1 MTKSK
6 ISVDGNLSL
15 EQGSCRVI
23 AEAGV
28 NHNNSIERAIQMAV
42 EAKKAGAWAVK
53 YQLYKA
59 GTLTVRNS
67 PKYWTD
73 SLDTSTQFDAFSAS
87 DHLDYGQYREVS
99 EECKR
104 IGISFFATPFDF
116 EAISVLESF
125 DVPLYKIASGD
136 ITYKSFLQEIGRTG
150 KPVLL
155 STGASTKT
163 EVMNAIEWL
172 GGDSSKICP
181 LVCTLTYPTPDT
193 DANFAR
199 IQRFQKDLPDFLIG
213 FSDHTIGPEGGWMV
227 AALGGVCIEK
237 HYTLDKT
244 LALVPDHA
252 ISVDP
257 PELSELVRACNRG
270 ALMRG
275 NESTEYADSE
285 GDARS
290 NARRSLVSVG
300 PIEIGTPFDPDL
312 VVAKRPGI
320 GIEPWRA
327 ESLVGKRF
335 IRRVE
340 ADQTIFDEDL
350 EK

>member
-1 MTKSK
+1 MEQAQIK
-6 ISVDGNLSL
+6 VLGNDPLIL
-15 EQGSCRVI
+15 GSCRVI

-59 GTLTVRNS
+59 GTLAVQNS

-87 DHLDYGQYREVS
+87 DHLDYDQYKEVS
-99 EECKR
+99 DECKR

-136 ITYKSFLQEIGRTG
+136 ITYKSFLQEIARTG

-155 STGASTKT
+155 STGASTKS

-181 LVCTLTYPTPDT
+181 LVCTLTYPTPDA

-199 IQRFQKDLPDFLIG
+199 IQRFQNELPEFLIG

-227 AALGGVCIEK
+227 AGLGGVCIEK
-237 HYTLDKT
+237 HYTLDKS
-244 LALVPDHA
+244 LGLVPDHA
-252 ISVDP
+252 ISVNPD
-257 PELSELVRACNRG
+257 ELADLVRACNRG
-270 ALMRG
+270 ATMRG
-275 NESTEYADSE
+275 NTNTEFAESEL
-285 GDARS
+285 DARK
-290 NARRSLVSVG
+290 NARRSLVTNRA
-300 PIEIGTPFDPDL
+300 IMAGTTFELDL
-312 VVAKRPGI
+312 VSAKRPGI
-320 GIEPWRA
+320 GMEPWKA
-327 ESLVGKRF
+327 ESLIGKHFVRNMNQDE
-335 IRRVE
+335 I
-340 ADQTIFDEDL
+340 IFDSDL
-350 EK
+350 EQ

>member
-1 MTKSK
+1 MINSK
-6 ISVDGNLSL
+6 ILVDRNLPL
-15 EQGSCRVI
+15 ERGSCRVI

-59 GTLTVRNS
+59 ETLTVRES

-73 SLDTSTQFDAFSAS
+73 NLNTSTQFEAFTAS
-87 DHLDYGQYREVS
+87 DRLNYSQYKEVAD
-99 EECKR
+99 ECKLL
-104 IGISFFATPFDF
+104 GISFFATPFDF
-116 EAISVLESF
+116 EAIAVLESF

-136 ITYKSFLQEIGRTG
+136 ITYKSFLNEIAKTG

-155 STGASTKT
+155 STGASTKA

-181 LVCTLTYPTPDT
+181 LVCTLTYPTPDI

-199 IQRFQKDLPDFLIG
+199 IQRFQGELPEFLIG

-237 HYTLDKT
+237 HYTLDKS
-244 LALVPDHA
+244 LGLVPDHA
-252 ISVDP
+252 ISVNP
-257 PELSELVRACNRG
+257 HELSELVNACNRG
-270 ALMRG
+270 SKMRG
-275 NESTEYADSE
+275 SETLEFAESEKA
-285 GDARS
+285 ARS
-290 NARRSLVSVG
+290 NARRSLVAKSA
-300 PIEIGTPFDPDL
+300 IEIGTKFDLDL
-312 VVAKRPGI
+312 VVAKRPGT
-320 GIEPWRA
+320 GIEPWKA
-327 ESLVGKRF
+327 ESLIGKRF
-335 IRRVE
+335 LRRIE
-340 ADQTIFDEDL
+340 ADQTIFEEDL
-350 EK
+350 GL

>member
-1 MTKSK
+1 MKRPVIEVSENDPL
-6 ISVDGNLSL
+6 VL
-15 EQGSCRVI
+15 GSCRVI

-28 NHNNSIERAIQMAV
+28 NHNNSIERAIRMAI

-59 GTLTVRNS
+59 ETLAVRNS

-73 SLDTSTQFDAFSAS
+73 SLNTSTQFDAFSAS
-87 DHLDYGQYREVS
+87 DHLDYYQYKEVAD
-99 EECKR
+99 ECKR
-104 IGISFFATPFDF
+104 IGISFFATPFDH

-136 ITYKSFLQEIGRTG
+136 ITYKSFLKEIGSTG

-181 LVCTLTYPTPDT
+181 LVCTLTYPTPDI
-193 DANFAR
+193 DANFSR
-199 IQRFQKDLPDFLIG
+199 IQRFQNELPEFLIG

-237 HYTLDKT
+237 HYTLDKS
-244 LALVPDHA
+244 LGLVPDHA
-252 ISVDP
+252 ISINPD
-257 PELSELVRACNRG
+257 ELADLVRACNRG
-270 ALMRG
+270 AMMRG
-275 NESTEYADSE
+275 NENTEFAESE
-285 GDARS
+285 VDARK
-290 NARRSLVSVG
+290 NARRSLVTTRAIEAG
-300 PIEIGTPFDPDL
+300 ATFEIGL
-312 VVAKRPGI
+312 VCAKRPGN
-320 GIEPWRA
+320 GVEPWKA
-327 ESLVGKRF
+327 ESLIGKRF
-335 IRRVE
+335 VRNMNQDE
-340 ADQTIFDEDL
+340 TILDSDL
-350 EK
+350 E